1 MEYTVE
7 WNQTIQDSF
16 GIEIAKAVYTAEC
29 VTLFAKAFAAAENPA
44 ALVRSW
50 VDAAMCG
57 DLEAQAVE
65 DWAYVCKTSI
75 PVLRDMF
82 VFAREEILRE
92 GEEARKAAMAQEPE
106 TPAPA
111 FEDDED
117 DEDELLGSS
126 TLRKLCGTKLVFGN
140 ED

>member
-7 WNQTIQDSF
+7 WNDAAQKAF
-16 GIEIAKAVYTAEC
+16 GIEVAKAVYTAEC
-29 VTLFAKAFAAAENPA
+29 VAIFMQGVSECDNVP

-57 DLEAQAVE
+57 DLEAQSVE
-65 DWAYVCKTSI
+65 DWAYVCKTTI
-75 PVLRDMF
+75 PTLRSMF
-82 VFAREEILRE
+82 VSAREEILRE

-106 TPAPA
+106 KPAPA
-111 FEDDED
+111 SDED
-117 DEDELLGSS
+117 DDDELLGSS
-126 TLRKLCGTKLVFGN
+126 TLRKLRGTKLVFGN